1 MAFLFYGLN
10 VTYSIISLYLA
21 TSKKPIMK
29 RTTITLLSLMLA
41 FVFSYAQ
48 EVEQTILQLE
58 NNTGAKVTTNRSFGT
73 AGFVRF
79 PIDQRLAIQGNTIRD
94 KAFNFLNTYKSIYGL
109 QTLEN
114 SLTFYEEKTDNYG
127 LQHVIFKQEYQGIPV
142 FDSELR
148 FHFDGE
154 QKITSV
160 NGNVLPNI
168 ELDPEVDI
176 NAADAAFRAIDA
188 IRGQGLNGFGA
199 AVYVNS
205 NTLFIYPKGLVQGY
219 VTSYHLAYEIEIRN
233 DVDVRE
239 FLYIDAHT
247 GKLIEQFTGMAHLLD
262 RQLYEG
268 NTGNL
273 IWSEGDAF
281 PGVLDQW
288 QQNELVAS
296 EHVYN
301 FFNNA
306 FGYVSYNGADAQMR
320 TVNNAN
326 INCPNASWNGS
337 TANYCTGTA
346 TDDVVAHEWGHAYTQ
361 FTSGLIYAYQ
371 SGALNESYSDI
382 WGETIDLLNNY
393 EDGDDDHSLRT
404 ACSSSDRWRMGEDAS
419 AFGGAIRD
427 MWNPT
432 CNGHP
437 GKVSD
442 GQYRCGSGDSG
453 GVHSN
458 SGVPNHVYALLV
470 DGGTYNGQT
479 ITGLGFTK
487 ASHIFWRVQNV
498 YLTQSSDFL
507 VFADALEAACADL
520 EGIDLEGLS
529 TTTTPAGLSGEI
541 ITAAD
546 GQEVLDAINAVELR
560 VDVGGICPPLL
571 GPTDPLCGASSTNPL
586 FFEDWESG
594 IGGWTLEQLPEN
606 PATWSSRDWVLDNTL
621 PDGRTGTGIFGVDP
635 IIGNCSSDLE
645 NGIIR
650 LQSPVITIP
659 DITVG
664 TFELAFDHYIVTE
677 GGWDG
682 GNIKY
687 KIDSGPWTLLPSSAF
702 TDNPY
707 NSTLNTAGQGN
718 DNPMQGETAFTGADG
733 GTGSGTWGTSII
745 DLSALGV
752 VANSNLELR
761 WEMGTDGCNGNDGWY
776 LDEVVIYNCS
786 EPLSVADS
794 KLLKDHISVYP
805 NPSNGMFTLRK
816 TANIDLFKAE
826 IHDMNG
832 RLIKSLDL
840 SGMTSEITFDMHAW
854 STGIYFMKVTS
865 KSGQGVIKL
874 IKE

>member
-1 MAFLFYGLN
+1 
-10 VTYSIISLYLA
+10 
-21 TSKKPIMK
+21 MK
-29 RTTITLLSLMLA
+29 RTTNILFGLLLTFA
-41 FVFSYAQ
+41 ISYGQ
-48 EVEQTILQLE
+48 DVGQTILQLQ
-58 NNTGAKVTTNRSFGT
+58 NNTGALVTTNRSFGT
-73 AGFVRF
+73 AGFIRF
-79 PIDQRLAIQGNTIRD
+79 PSGQGLSIQGATLKD
-94 KAFNFLNTYKSIYGL
+94 KALNFLTQYKTIYGL
-109 QTLEN
+109 ESIEN
-114 SLTFYEEKTDNYG
+114 SLRFHEVKTDNYG
-127 LQHVIFKQEYQGIPV
+127 LQHVIFKQEYHGIPV
-142 FDSELR
+142 FDGELR
-148 FHFDGE
+148 IHFDANE
-154 QKITSV
+154 KLSAL

-168 ELDPEVDI
+168 DLDSGIDV
-176 NAADAAFRAIDA
+176 NATDAETIAIA
-188 IRGQGLNGFGA
+188 KIRNQGLNNSGTSL
-199 AVYVNS
+199 YVNK
-205 NTLFIYPKGLVQGY
+205 NTLFIYPKGLVEGF
-219 VTSYHLAYEIEIRN
+219 VTSYHLAYEIEVRN

-247 GKLIEQFTGMAHLLD
+247 GKLVEQFTGMAHVLD
-262 RQLYEG
+262 RRLYEG
-268 NTGNL
+268 TIGNL

-288 QQNELVAS
+288 QQNEIIAS

-306 FGYVSYNGADAQMR
+306 FGYVSYDGADAQMR

-326 INCPNASWNGS
+326 ISCPNASWNGS

-346 TDDVVAHEWGHAYTQ
+346 TDDVVAHEWGHAYTE

-393 EDGDDDHSLRT
+393 EDADDDHSLRT

-432 CNGHP
+432 CNGDP

-442 GQYRCGSGDSG
+442 AQYRCGSGDSG

-470 DGGTYNGQT
+470 DGGTYNGQMV
-479 ITGLGFTK
+479 TGLGFTK

-498 YLTQSSDFL
+498 YLTQSSNFL
-507 VFADALEAACADL
+507 VFADALEAASADL

-529 TTTTPAGLSGEI
+529 TTATPAGLSGQV
-541 ITAAD
+541 ITTAD
-546 GQEVLDAINAVELR
+546 RQEVLNAINAVELR

-571 GPTDPLCGASSTNPL
+571 GPTDPLCGAASSNPL
-586 FFEDWESG
+586 FYEDWESG
-594 IGGWTLEQLPEN
+594 LGSWTVEQLPVN
-606 PATWSSRDWVLDNTL
+606 PTTWSSRDWVLDTTL
-621 PDGRTGTGIFGVDP
+621 PDGRAGTGVFAVDP
-635 IIGNCSSDLE
+635 IIGNCTSDLE

-650 LQSPVITIP
+650 LQSPVITMP
-659 DITVG
+659 DIMLG
-664 TFELAFDHYIVTE
+664 IFELAFEHYIVTE
-677 GGWDG
+677 GSWDG

-687 KIDSGPWTLLPSSAF
+687 KIDGGAWTLLPGSAF
-702 TDNPY
+702 IDNSY
-707 NSTLNTAGQGN
+707 NSSLNTAAQGN
-718 DNPMQGETAFTGADG
+718 DNPMQGEAAFTGADG
-733 GTGSGTWGTSII
+733 GTGSGTWGTSVI

-776 LDEVVIYNCS
+776 LDEIVIYNCS
-786 EPLSVADS
+786 EPLSIADS
-794 KLLKDHISVYP
+794 NFLKDHISVYP
-805 NPSNGMFTLRK
+805 NPSNGQFTLRK
-816 TANIDLFKAE
+816 TANIDLIKAE

-832 RLIKSLDL
+832 RLVKSMDL
-840 SGMTSEITFDMHAW
+840 SRMNAEINIVMDSWTS
-854 STGIYFMKVTS
+854 GVYFMRVSS
-865 KSGQGVIKL
+865 KDGHGVIKL

>member
-1 MAFLFYGLN
+1 MKKTTHTFFGLLF
-10 VTYSIISLYLA
+10 V
-21 TSKKPIMK
+21 
-29 RTTITLLSLMLA
+29 

-48 EVEQTILQLE
+48 DVQQTILQLQ
-58 NNTGAKVTTNRSFGT
+58 NNTGAIVTTNPSFGT

-79 PIDQRLAIQGNTIRD
+79 PIDQRLAIQGATVQD
-94 KAFNFLNTYKSIYGL
+94 KALNFTNQYRSIYGL
-109 QTLEN
+109 ESIAN
-114 SLTFYEEKTDNYG
+114 SLRFHEVKTDNYG
-127 LQHVIFKQEYQGIPV
+127 MKHVILKQEYHGIPV
-142 FDSELR
+142 FDGELR
-148 FHFDGE
+148 FHFDTNE
-154 QKITSV
+154 KITSI

-168 ELDPEVDI
+168 NLNPEVRL
-176 NAADAAFRAIDA
+176 NPADAETIAVSQ
-188 IRGQGLNGFGA
+188 IRDQELNGTGV
-199 AVYVNS
+199 AVFVNK
-205 NTLFIYPKGLVQGY
+205 NTLFIYPKGLVEGF
-219 VTSYHLAYEIEIRN
+219 VTSYHLAYEIEVRN

-247 GKLIEQFTGMAHLLD
+247 GKLVEQFTGMAHVID
-262 RQLYEG
+262 RRLYEG
-268 NTGNL
+268 NTSNL

-288 QQNELVAS
+288 QQNEIIAS

-306 FGYVSYNGADAQMR
+306 FGYVSYNGADAQMQ

-326 INCPNASWNGS
+326 ISCPNASWNGS

-393 EDGDDDHSLRT
+393 EDSDDDQSLRT
-404 ACSSSDRWRMGEDAS
+404 ACFSSDRWRMGEDAS

-427 MWNPT
+427 MWSPT
-432 CNGHP
+432 CDGDP

-442 GQYRCGSGDSG
+442 GQYKCGSGDSG

-458 SGVPNHVYALLV
+458 SGVPNHAYALLV

-479 ITGLGFTK
+479 VTGLGFTK
-487 ASHIFWRVQNV
+487 ASHIFWRVQNL
-498 YLTQSSDFL
+498 YLTQSSNFL

-520 EGIDLEGLS
+520 QGIDLEGLS
-529 TTTTPAGLSGEI
+529 TTATPAGLSGEV
-541 ITAAD
+541 ITTAD
-546 GQEVLDAINAVELR
+546 CQEVLDAINAVELR

-571 GPTDPLCGASSTNPL
+571 GPTDPLCGAASSNPL
-586 FFEDWESG
+586 FYEDWESG
-594 IGGWTLEQLPEN
+594 LGSWTLEQLPVN
-606 PATWSSRDWVLDNTL
+606 PTTWSPRDWILDATL
-621 PDGRTGTGIFGVDP
+621 PNGRTGTGIFGVDP

-659 DITVG
+659 DIIIG

-677 GGWDG
+677 GSWDG

-687 KIDSGPWTLLPSSAF
+687 KIDSGAWTLLPGTAF
-702 TDNPY
+702 TDNAY
-707 NSTLNTAGQGN
+707 NSSLNTAGQGN
-718 DNPMQGETAFTGADG
+718 DNPMQGEAAFTGADG

-745 DLSALGV
+745 DLSSLGV

-776 LDEVVIYNCS
+776 LDEIVIYNCS
-786 EPLSVADS
+786 EPLSIADS
-794 KLLKDHISVYP
+794 SFLKDRIRVYP
-805 NPSNGMFTLRK
+805 NPSNGVFTLRK
-816 TANIDLFKAE
+816 TTNIDLLKAE

-832 RLIKSLDL
+832 RLIKSMDL
-840 SGMTSEITFDMHAW
+840 SEMDAEININMDSW
-854 STGIYFMKVTS
+854 SSGVYFMKVLS
-865 KSGQGVIKL
+865 KDGQGVIKL
-874 IKE
+874 IKN